1 MNLDIAPLSELEL
14 ESLPVFPLPRVVFFP
29 GTSLPLHLFE
39 PRYVAMIED
48 CIERGPMTMAVA
60 RLVDG
65 YEPVYEGRPAIH
77 TIAGAGRIIAHER
90 LDNGTYNIVLH
101 GLARVSLEEIPDE
114 TSLYRRAKATVLE
127 DQRPPGGVSP
137 SEYRA
142 LLTCASAVAAAVQKQ
157 HPDFTLG
164 VSAEDSPARL
174 ADVLADRFVAD
185 SAKRQTI
192 LETLDVGERVR
203 VVTESVGEVLAL
215 LAGRTGGRGKL
226 VD

>member
-1 MNLDIAPLSELEL
+1 MNLDIEPLSDTEL

-48 CIERGPMTMAVA
+48 CIAHGPMAMAVA

-65 YEPVYEGRPAIH
+65 FEPMYEGRPAMH
-77 TIAGAGRIIAHER
+77 SIAGAGRIIAHER
-90 LDNGTYNIVLH
+90 LDNGTYNIVLQ
-101 GLARVSLEEIPDE
+101 GLARVRLEEIPDE
-114 TSLYRRAKATVLE
+114 TRPYRCARAFLLE
-127 DQRPPGGVSP
+127 DQRPRGSVSS

-142 LLTCASAVAAAVQKQ
+142 LLTCASAVAAAVQRQ

-164 VSAEDSPARL
+164 VSADDSPARL

-185 SAKRQTI
+185 SAKRQAI
-192 LETLDVGERVR
+192 LETLDVGERVNI
-203 VVTESVGEVLAL
+203 VTEAVGEVLAL
-215 LAGRTGGRGKL
+215 LAGRSGGRGKL